1 MDGRVEG
8 RDACMP
14 GLGASPAAAHM
25 CVCGGRRENG
35 SCLPRG
41 RVKTGR
47 HHGCAGS
54 GSPEGSVLKGH
65 PFCVGLGLRARLAVQ
80 KRAGLSP
87 TEASQWPG
95 IKAEELGPGPPP
107 PSRLGCHSLAF
118 PARQK
123 WDPGPRPRPCEHP
136 QGSCGLT
143 LERARGLSAKF
154 QLNPQALII

>member
-1 MDGRVEG
+1 MEG
-8 RDACMP
+8 RDARMQ
-14 GLGASPAAAHM
+14 GLGQAQQQPT
-25 CVCGGRRENG
+25 CVLAVGGRRTG
-35 SCLPRG
+35 AAFLGGC
-41 RVKTGR
+41 VTTGR

-87 TEASQWPG
+87 TEASQRPG
-95 IKAEELGPGPPP
+95 IKAGELWPGPPP

-136 QGSCGLT
+136 QGPCASHLKEPGGYLQN
-143 LERARGLSAKF
+143 S
-154 QLNPQALII
+154 N